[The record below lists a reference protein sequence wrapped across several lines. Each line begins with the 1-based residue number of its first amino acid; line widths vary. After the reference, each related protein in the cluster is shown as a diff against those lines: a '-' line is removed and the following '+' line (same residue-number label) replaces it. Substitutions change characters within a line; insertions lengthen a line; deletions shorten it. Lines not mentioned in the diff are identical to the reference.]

1 MELATPITVYWDLPD
16 RCIDSDALRQTCAEI
31 IACRPLMV
39 QLSAPLFPLEPA
51 LGEALALLS
60 GSFMA
65 LFLTVPAS
73 TFPVRMAAYG
83 EYGLRLKELLLSCD
97 SLEELQDLAGG
108 LKDASNQQAKVATLG
123 ISFPVTRGNWRD
135 LPGVLACCRDAG
147 ISRLV
152 LPMQRLYH
160 GESPFFISRSEQDE
174 LSAALDHAGGAGDI
188 ALTIHDPFL
197 WRAFYPGRPFP
208 QAGCQAA
215 NTMIAIAP
223 DGAVYPCPALPFRL
237 GSINEM
243 PLKDI
248 LASPGKRSL
257 RAKLLE
263 PPAGCG
269 DCRERTVCRGGCR
282 GRGLVLHG
290 TLDGIDGACR

>member
-16 RCIDSDALRQTCAEI
+16 RCLDTDALRQTCGAI

-39 QLSAPLFPLEPA
+39 QLSAPLFPFGPA
-51 LGEALALLS
+51 TGEALALLS
-60 GSFMA
+60 ASPIA

-73 TFPVRMAAYG
+73 GFSEHTALCE
-83 EYGLRLKELLLSCD
+83 EYGWRPKELLLSCD
-97 SLEELQDLAGG
+97 SLAECRALAGE
-108 LKDASNQQAKVATLG
+108 LKDAADRQVEGALLG

-147 ISRLV
+147 IGRLV

-160 GESPFFISRSEQDE
+160 GETPFFISRFEQAE
-174 LSAALDHAGGAGDI
+174 LSSALERAGGSGDI

-197 WRAFYPGRPFP
+197 WRAFFPARSFP

-223 DGAVYPCPALPFRL
+223 DGAVYPCPALPFLL
-237 GSINEM
+237 GSVAGT
-243 PLKDI
+243 PLRDI
-248 LASPGKRSL
+248 VASPGKQSFR
-257 RAKLLE
+257 RRLLE
-263 PPAGCG
+263 TPIGCG
-269 DCRERTVCRGGCR
+269 ECHERTVCRGGCR

-290 TLDGIDGACR
+290 NLDGIDSACH

>member
-16 RCIDSDALRQTCAEI
+16 RCIDSDALRKTCAEI
-31 IACRPLMV
+31 IACRPLML
-39 QLSAPLFPLEPA
+39 QLSAPVFPLAP
-51 LGEALALLS
+51 GVSEALAPLA
-60 GSFMA
+60 GSPVA

-73 TFPVRMAAYG
+73 GFPLQAAAGSGDGVRP
-83 EYGLRLKELLLSCD
+83 KELLVSCD
-97 SLEELQDLAGG
+97 GLEELRAAVGG
-108 LKDASNQQAKVATLG
+108 LKGAADRQAEGSLLG

-160 GESPFFISRSEQDE
+160 GESPFFISRAEQDE
-174 LSAALDHAGGAGDI
+174 LSSALARSGGTGAI
-188 ALTIHDPFL
+188 AVTIHDPFL
-197 WRAFYPGRPFP
+197 WHAFYPGRPFP
-208 QAGCQAA
+208 QGGCQAA

-223 DGAVYPCPALPFRL
+223 DGAVYPCPALPVRL
-237 GSINEM
+237 GSVVEM
-243 PLKDI
+243 PLMDI

-257 RAKLLE
+257 RARLLE

-269 DCRERTVCRGGCR
+269 ECRETTVCRGGCR
-282 GRGLVLHG
+282 GRGVALRG
-290 TLDGIDGACR
+290 NLDGIDSACR